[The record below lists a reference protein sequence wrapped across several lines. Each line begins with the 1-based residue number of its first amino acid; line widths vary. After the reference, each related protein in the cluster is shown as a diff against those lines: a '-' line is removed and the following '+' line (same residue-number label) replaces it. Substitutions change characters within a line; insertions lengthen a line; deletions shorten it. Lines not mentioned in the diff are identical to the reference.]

1 MTNPPTFPTNLR
13 KERLEQEGEVESTP
27 KFISRSAPA
36 LCKGWNIEI
45 YSLFLKKKLSRY
57 SLQYSSIAES

>member
-1 MTNPPTFPTNLR
+1 LR

-45 YSLFLKKKLSRY
+45 YSLFLKKNCPATPYSTVVLQSR
-57 SLQYSSIAES
+57 ESV